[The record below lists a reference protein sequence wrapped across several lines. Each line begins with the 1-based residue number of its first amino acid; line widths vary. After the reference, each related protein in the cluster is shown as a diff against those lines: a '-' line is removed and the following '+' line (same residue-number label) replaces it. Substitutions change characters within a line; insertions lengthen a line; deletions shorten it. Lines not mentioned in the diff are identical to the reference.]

1 MKLSGYGYVFTMG
14 MQKAMA
20 YRADFFLGLFS
31 CLFPIIMQV
40 YLWSALYAAGA
51 ANANGYTYE
60 QMILYTLLA
69 GVTARIVA
77 AGFEN
82 EVAGDIKDGGLSRYL
97 IRPVS
102 YSGYCFARFLGSKA
116 ADIGLLLAVTAAV
129 LAGSARVLGVPFPP
143 VRLGLYGLSL
153 VGALALSF
161 SIFYTVALL
170 GFWLTEIRQL
180 FGTIS
185 IVIMVVSGGVFPL
198 DIFGPAAA
206 AAVQV
211 LPFGYTTQFCV
222 NIVNG
227 RLDFGMPLP
236 DVLCGL
242 ALIVYGW
249 QREGL
254 PVTFANLAGF
264 VVFCIAGWFLTYCLF
279 LIPELLS
286 FWFVAAGGAQALSS
300 AVFDFNNTPM
310 NLYPKW
316 LQRVGIFLVPVFLIT
331 NFPTLFVMGALSPAL
346 IAWGLAAPWL
356 VFALQR
362 LIWRRA
368 MRRYT
373 SASG

>member
-51 ANANGYTYE
+51 ADANGYTYE

-153 VGALALSF
+153 VGALALNF
-161 SIFYTVALL
+161 AGVYTVARL
-170 GFWLTEIRQL
+170 GVWLTEIRQL

-227 RLDFGMPLP
+227 RLAPGQI
-236 DVLCGL
+236 GR
-242 ALIVYGW
+242 G
-249 QREGL
+249 
-254 PVTFANLAGF
+254 FAVQWAWVAGF
-264 VVFCIAGWFLTYCLF
+264 T
-279 LIPELLS
+279 LL
-286 FWFVAAGGAQALSS
+286 
-300 AVFDFNNTPM
+300 
-310 NLYPKW
+310 Y
-316 LQRVGIFLVPVFLIT
+316 
-331 NFPTLFVMGALSPAL
+331 
-346 IAWGLAAPWL
+346 
-356 VFALQR
+356 R
-362 LIWRRA
+362 LLWRRGA
-368 MRRYT
+368 RRYT
-373 SASG
+373 AVGG

>member
-1 MKLSGYGYVFTMG
+1 MKHLVHRLRYYLGL
-14 MQKAMA
+14 
-20 YRADFFLGLFS
+20 LGLFARYS
-31 CLFPIIMQV
+31 LMEQMEYRINF
-40 YLWSALYAAGA
+40 AAGVA
-51 ANANGYTYE
+51 VECGYMLIKLMYAVL
-60 QMILYTLLA
+60 ILQA
-69 GVTARIVA
+69 GAEI
-77 AGFEN
+77 N
-82 EVAGDIKDGGLSRYL
+82 GLSPNEMLMCIGTYIL
-97 IRPVS
+97 VTGVYMGVYPNFWALPLSVQD
-102 YSGYCFARFLGSKA
+102 GSL
-116 ADIGLLLAVTAAV
+116 DMLLTK
-129 LAGSARVLGVPFPP
+129 
-143 VRLGLYGLSL
+143 
-153 VGALALSF
+153 
-161 SIFYTVALL
+161 
-170 GFWLTEIRQL
+170 
-180 FGTIS
+180 
-185 IVIMVVSGGVFPL
+185 PL
-198 DIFGPAAA
+198 N
-206 AAVQV
+206 
-211 LPFGYTTQFCV
+211 TQFLV
-222 NIVNG
+222 TLR

-331 NFPTLFVMGALSPAL
+331 NFPTLFVTGALSPAL

>member
-1 MKLSGYGYVFTMG
+1 MEIITVKDLTKTFTYSV
-14 MQKAMA
+14 KEK
-20 YRADFFLGLFS
+20 GLRGS
-31 CLFPIIMQV
+31 LHN
-40 YLWSALYAAGA
+40 L
-51 ANANGYTYE
+51 
-60 QMILYTLLA
+60 
-69 GVTARIVA
+69 
-77 AGFEN
+77 
-82 EVAGDIKDGGLSRYL
+82 
-97 IRPVS
+97 
-102 YSGYCFARFLGSKA
+102 FARPTLQKT
-116 ADIGLLLAVTAAV
+116 AVN
-129 LAGSARVLGVPFPP
+129 GV
-143 VRLGLYGLSL
+143 
-153 VGALALSF
+153 SF
-161 SIFYTVALL
+161 SIERGEAMGLLGPNGAGKTTTLKMLSGILYPTAGTATVA
-170 GFWLTEIRQL
+170 GFVPWERRRDYQRRFAIVMGQKTQL
-180 FGTIS
+180 W
-185 IVIMVVSGGVFPL
+185 PDLPAL
-198 DIFGPAAA
+198 DTFELNRRI
-206 AAVQV
+206 
-211 LPFGYTTQFCV
+211 YD
-222 NIVNG
+222 
-227 RLDFGMPLP
+227 LDPRE
-236 DVLCGL
+236 
-242 ALIVYGW
+242 YQRW

-373 SASG
+373 SAGG

>member
-153 VGALALSF
+153 AGALALNF

-222 NIVNG
+222 NIV
-227 RLDFGMPLP
+227 M
-236 DVLCGL
+236 
-242 ALIVYGW
+242 
-249 QREGL
+249 
-254 PVTFANLAGF
+254 
-264 VVFCIAGWFLTYCLF
+264 AGW
-279 LIPELLS
+279 PRGRS
-286 FWFVAAGGAQALSS
+286 AGGSPSS
-300 AVFDFNNTPM
+300 GPG
-310 NLYPKW
+310 W
-316 LQRVGIFLVPVFLIT
+316 RVSPCCTGCC
-331 NFPTLFVMGALSPAL
+331 GA
-346 IAWGLAAPWL
+346 AAP
-356 VFALQR
+356 
-362 LIWRRA
+362 
-368 MRRYT
+368 
-373 SASG
+373 G